1 MLDPLPI
8 GYYGLDEAMPLL
20 AADISDQE
28 VSEEQRLKKPVKELN
43 PAVLHWVKREL
54 AIQKL
59 YAALG
64 GNDLIALV
72 RDPQNGELFRLTGAD
87 WRCLLAGPHHRRHRS
102 RVGGRG
108 DCTSRG
114 AARATAGDRIRSMA
128 HKAGAVSST
137 ASRGELCG
145 VAESCDAGEP
155 PAEAQAE
162 TCVAQGGHGK
172 IRRVGAHVRRY
183 LERNAQNHRS
193 ELGRARAAVQAAVLI
208 KSPRQN

>member
-72 RDPQNGELFRLTGAD
+72 RDPQNGELFQLTGAD
-87 WRCLLAGPHHRRHRS
+87 WRGAAFWRDLIIGGIVRASVGEEIARHEGRRVLLQVTAFEVWRTKLARS
-102 RVGGRG
+102 RPR
-108 DCTSRG
+108 
-114 AARATAGDRIRSMA
+114 
-128 HKAGAVSST
+128 
-137 ASRGELCG
+137 
-145 VAESCDAGEP
+145 
-155 PAEAQAE
+155 PAEAN
-162 TCVAQGGHGK
+162 C
-172 IRRVGAHVRRY
+172 
-183 LERNAQNHRS
+183 
-193 ELGRARAAVQAAVLI
+193 AAWLKAAMQE
-208 KSPRQN
+208 SPRRRPKPKPALRKEATVKFGVSGHTFDDIWKEMLKITGANWGERGRPSKLPC

>member
-28 VSEEQRLKKPVKELN
+28 VSEEPVKELG

-64 GNDLIALV
+64 SNDLIALV

-87 WRCLLAGPHHRRHRS
+87 WRGAAFWRDIIIGGIVRASVGEEIARHEGRRVLLQVTTFEVWRTKLARS
-102 RVGGRG
+102 RPR
-108 DCTSRG
+108 
-114 AARATAGDRIRSMA
+114 
-128 HKAGAVSST
+128 
-137 ASRGELCG
+137 
-145 VAESCDAGEP
+145 
-155 PAEAQAE
+155 PAEANCAAWLKAAMQESPQRGPKPKPALRKE
-162 TCVAQGGHGK
+162 ATVKLACRGTRSTISGK
-172 IRRVGAHVRRY
+172 KC
-183 LERNAQNHRS
+183 S
-193 ELGRARAAVQAAVLI
+193 
-208 KSPRQN
+208 KSPERTGASEGGRPSCRAN